1 MYTVLFPM
9 MSKLEMAVRR
19 VHDGT
24 IAKTKFCKNDNTI
37 DIRNQAKSE
46 FRLGMGTN
54 DNPTK
59 E

>member
-1 MYTVLFPM
+1 M